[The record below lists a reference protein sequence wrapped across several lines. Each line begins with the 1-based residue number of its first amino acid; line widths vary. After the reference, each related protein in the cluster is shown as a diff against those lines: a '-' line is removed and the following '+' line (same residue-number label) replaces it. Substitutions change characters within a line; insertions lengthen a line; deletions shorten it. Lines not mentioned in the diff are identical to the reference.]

1 MQKKTADRKIS
12 AVKSGRQPYSPR
24 KDILIICVLTLLGIG
39 LVFVGSDRFVRMIHQ
54 GQQEITANHLVFQI
68 NDFIVQHFGDAAE
81 ILAAKKEVLDTCLG
95 EKVPD
100 NDRLLQILN
109 TARDVLDAAIV
120 YVLNDKGTVIGCS
133 PYGKDRKTLTG
144 KNYSF
149 RPYFTGALQGNHVQ
163 YAAVG
168 VTTGKRGIYFSAP
181 VISPEKNVPIGVL
194 VIKIDLSSIDSFL
207 NADSVSQVAILLS
220 PEGIVFSSNRKNLFF
235 RADSSLSATALQ
247 RTRSSRQFSDL
258 PLAPLPFSLDDEIIS
273 WQGTRA
279 LVYKQPVALEGW
291 QVVVFQPVPYPWV
304 LIFSGSLLNLIIGA
318 MLITVTLH
326 ARKER
331 RLTEAVHQGNKRS
344 LRAETNRRRTMLELE
359 TIFST
364 SLIGILLVRDDRVIN
379 VNERMGEILGYTHAE
394 ILANDIRMLF
404 PSRKLF
410 RFFVKTFARQLARRD
425 LEQIEYT
432 LMKKDGTRV
441 PCTLSGKAISPDDL
455 SLGVVWVV
463 QDITLRKAVERELE
477 DAKTHAEA
485 ASKAK
490 SEFLANMSHEIRT
503 PMNGIIGLSNL
514 LLQEEL
520 TSEQNKHLNLI
531 RSSGQRLL
539 SIINDILDFSKVEA
553 GRIELKEIFFSLRD
567 VFTEP
572 LRNLEVLAE
581 EKGLLLQCD
590 IDPNVPNHLI
600 GDAAKLTQVLI
611 NLVGNGVKFTSEGK
625 VSVQVSQQARF
636 DVDRVRLFFE
646 VQDTGIGIDP
656 GMQDTIFEAFTQADS
671 TPSRRFGGTG
681 LGLAISRQFVRLMG
695 GDVHF
700 DSEQGKGT
708 RFYFSIP
715 FRLAAEGAESTP
727 TPPLESKERENKQ
740 VGGYSVLLA
749 DDEFIN
755 VTLAEVLLSR
765 VGLKVTSVSNG
776 FEAVAAWQKGGFDCI
791 LMDIQM
797 PEMDGYEAVARIRE
811 QENATGA
818 HVPIIAMTAHAMDD
832 DREKCLAAGMDDY
845 ISKPIDAQL
854 LVNLLEKYTSHNES
868 RATS

>member
-1 MQKKTADRKIS
+1 MQKKTAERKNS
-12 AVKSGRQPYSPR
+12 AMNSGREPTSPL

-39 LVFVGSDRFVRMIHQ
+39 LVFVGSDRFIRMIHQ
-54 GQQEITANHLVFQI
+54 GQQKTTTNHLVFQI
-68 NDFIVQHFGDAAE
+68 NDFIVQHFGDAAK
-81 ILAAKKEVLDTCLG
+81 ILAAKKEVLDACLG
-95 EKVPD
+95 EKNPD
-100 NDRLLQILN
+100 NDRLLQLLT
-109 TARDVLDAAIV
+109 TARDVLEASIV
-120 YVLNDKGTVIGCS
+120 YVLNNKGTVIGCS

-144 KNYSF
+144 RNYSF

-181 VISPEKNVPIGVL
+181 VKPADRDVPIGAL
-194 VIKIDLSSIDSFL
+194 VVKIDLSSIDSFL
-207 NADSVSQVAILLS
+207 NADSVSQVALLLS

-235 RADSSLSATALQ
+235 RADPSVSATALQ

-258 PLAPLPFSLDDEIIS
+258 PLESLPFSLTDEIVS

-291 QVVVFQPVPYPWV
+291 QVVVLQPVPYPWG
-304 LIFSGSLLNLIIGA
+304 LIFSGSLLLLATGA
-318 MLITVTLH
+318 MLITMTLH

-331 RLTEAVHQGNKRS
+331 QLTEAVHQGNKRS
-344 LRAETNRRRTMLELE
+344 FRAETARKETMRELE
-359 TIFST
+359 TIFSA
-364 SLIGILLVRDDRVIN
+364 SLIGILLIRDGHVVN
-379 VNERMGEILGYTHAE
+379 VNERMGEILGYTQAE
-394 ILANDIRMLF
+394 ILDNDIRMFF
-404 PSRKLF
+404 PSRKLY
-410 RFFVKTFARQLARRD
+410 RFFVKTYARQLARRD

-432 LMKKDGTRV
+432 LMKKDGTMV

-463 QDITLRKAVERELE
+463 QDITLRKAVERQLE
-477 DAKTHAEA
+477 DAKAHAEA

-520 TSEQNKHLNLI
+520 TPEQNTHLKLI

-553 GRIELKEIFFSLRD
+553 GRVELNEKTFSLRD
-567 VFTEP
+567 VCAEP

-590 IDPNVPNHLI
+590 IDPDVPDYLI
-600 GDAAKLTQVLI
+600 GDATKLTQVLI
-611 NLVGNGVKFTSEGK
+611 NLVGNGVKFTTEGK

-636 DVDRVRLFFE
+636 NVDWVRLFFE

-656 GMQDTIFEAFTQADS
+656 GMQDTIFESFTQADS
-671 TPSRRFGGTG
+671 THSRRFGGTG
-681 LGLAISRQFVRLMG
+681 LGLAITRQFVRLMG

-727 TPPLESKERENKQ
+727 APPLESKKKENKQ
-740 VGGYSVLLA
+740 VAGYSVLLA

-755 VTLAEVLLSR
+755 ITLAEVLLSR
-765 VGLKVTSVSNG
+765 AGLNVTSVSNG
-776 FEAVAAWQKGGFDCI
+776 LEAVAAWQKGRFDCI

-818 HVPIIAMTAHAMDD
+818 RVPIIAMTAHAMDD

-854 LVNLLEKYTSHNES
+854 LVNILEKYISRNEG
-868 RATS
+868 TCKN